1 MADYEI
7 ECNECGWRGME
18 SALDKHADEAGDD
31 DKLRFCPDCG
41 GSNFENVTREEEK
54 ESI

>member
-7 ECNECGWRGME
+7 ECNDCGWRGME
-18 SALDKHADEAGDD
+18 SALDKPSDEAGDD

-41 GSNFENVTREEEK
+41 GSNFEKVTQDKK
-54 ESI
+54 ESS